1 MNIFDGIPRIPC
13 NFKRIAGV
21 PPSKI
26 SRWWNILGNIPK
38 IEINIRAIA
47 AKNTLSVIIM
57 PVSLVLS
64 S

>member
-1 MNIFDGIPRIPC
+1 MEFPESPC
-13 NFKRIAGV
+13 NFKRIAV
-21 PPSKI
+21 AAPSKI

-38 IEINIRAIA
+38 IEINIRTIA

-57 PVSLVLS
+57 PVSIVMS